1 MSARDRSTVSVAVL
15 AGQNFIELNASL
27 RAASGTLKV
36 HNLTTGAIE
45 SHAYTMSGSRAVF
58 SDASVTSSAFSV
70 GDLVTLVETVSW
82 CPVFFRLKPEEGAD
96 EVEQLSLVR
105 AIRVATK

>member
-1 MSARDRSTVSVAVL
+1 
-15 AGQNFIELNASL
+15 
-27 RAASGTLKV
+27 
-36 HNLTTGAIE
+36 
-45 SHAYTMSGSRAVF
+45 MSGSRANF
-58 SDASVTSSAFSV
+58 TSGVTSSDFNV

-96 EVEQLSLVR
+96 EIEQLSLVR